1 MKEYFGLHS
10 FDDSIIHGGDF
21 VDFEMF
27 LFGIFNVLFEL
38 FLSEVHFVH
47 VEMLLFGLFIGIEES
62 EDLS

>member
-1 MKEYFGLHS
+1 MHS
-10 FDDSIIHGGDF
+10 FDDSVIHGGDL

-27 LFGIFNVLFEL
+27 FFGIFNVLFEL

-47 VEMLLFGLFIGIEES
+47 VKMLLFGLFIRVEKS